1 MRHPRTVVMLSAALT
16 VLLAVAALEAADP
29 MVRSQGSGT
38 AAPAGQAINA
48 SPVDTPV
55 KILGVQV
62 FIDPKTGLMRTPS
75 PEEAAA
81 LNAELWRLFGSPAEE
96 AKALPAPVVL
106 ANGTMKQ
113 RLDSSLMNVS
123 VAHIHPGGE
132 LSFDCVKGHDHE
144 NASAAVRPAGPETE

>member
-1 MRHPRTVVMLSAALT
+1 MLSAA
-16 VLLAVAALEAADP
+16 VMILLASAAAEASEP
-29 MVRSQGSGT
+29 MTRSEGSGPVS
-38 AAPAGQAINA
+38 AAEIQFAANA
-48 SPVDTPV
+48 ADTPV

-81 LNAELWRLFGSPAEE
+81 LNAELRRFFGSPAEE